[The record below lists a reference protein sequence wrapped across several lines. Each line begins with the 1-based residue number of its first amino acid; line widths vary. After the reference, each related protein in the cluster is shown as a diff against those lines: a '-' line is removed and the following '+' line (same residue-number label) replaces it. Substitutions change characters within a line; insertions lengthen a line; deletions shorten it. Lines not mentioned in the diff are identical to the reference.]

1 MIEEIF
7 EVVEDSQLLPHITLQ
22 EDLPIPL
29 MLIMKI
35 KLNHLAKIIIH
46 LKEVIIGEALEGVEV
61 IIQIHQI
68 CLNLLISNQDIN
80 RPVCQQ
86 K

>member
-1 MIEEIF
+1 
-7 EVVEDSQLLPHITLQ
+7 
-22 EDLPIPL
+22 
-29 MLIMKI
+29 MKI
-35 KLNHLAKIIIH
+35 KLNYLAKIIFH

-61 IIQIHQI
+61 IIQIYQI
-68 CLNLLISNQDIN
+68 SLNLLISNQDIN